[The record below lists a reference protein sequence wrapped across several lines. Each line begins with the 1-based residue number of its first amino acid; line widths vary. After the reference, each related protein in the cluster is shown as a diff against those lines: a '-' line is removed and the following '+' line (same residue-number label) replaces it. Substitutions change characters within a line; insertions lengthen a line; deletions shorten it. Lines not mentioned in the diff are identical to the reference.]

1 MGEPEQDVLYSQ
13 LLQLAHDAPLTIER
27 AELAAGRGVAVVVM
41 RDGTRLRATYPREE
55 ALLDLEELLERAG
68 VPFEPLG

>member
-1 MGEPEQDVLYSQ
+1 VAVGDPEQDVLYSQ

-27 AELAAGRGVAVVVM
+27 AAARRGVAVVVM